1 MTCCLFISYCHEF
14 LNRESYDGFVVPVER
29 ELEKNLLFDFLITGR
44 CFENLSCLSSC
55 SLSQR

>member
-29 ELEKNLLFDFLITGR
+29 DLEKNFLFDF
-44 CFENLSCLSSC
+44 
-55 SLSQR
+55 